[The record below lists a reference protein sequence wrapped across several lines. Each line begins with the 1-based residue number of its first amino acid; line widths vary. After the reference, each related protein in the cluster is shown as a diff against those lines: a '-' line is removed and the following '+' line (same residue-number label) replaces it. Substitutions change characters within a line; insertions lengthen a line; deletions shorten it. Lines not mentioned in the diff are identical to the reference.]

1 MQTHEDVPYRVFNM
15 VQPVFESWTRTPSR
29 EPNNDQT
36 GFLHADRLL
45 KLHDMVVQRPL
56 IREQAMVE
64 WGQAVATRDQAFRR
78 SYEESTRKGKGRRKT
93 KNSDGDHHSSGS
105 MLANNFVKKASSAD
119 TLKEIQIELDA
130 TLARLSNEDDD
141 GPSTDNAPI
150 STSFDRIPTLLASS
164 PLAKMRIG
172 TSAST
177 KLNYIINEVCRTHPS
192 SRKDPKF
199 IFPRSKLTHQPR
211 NFSSFPTLL

>member
-29 EPNNDQT
+29 EPIDNTSQT

-64 WGQAVATRDQAFRR
+64 WGQAVATRDQAFRK

-93 KNSDGDHHSSGS
+93 KNHSDGDHHSSGS

-130 TLARLSNEDDD
+130 TLARLSSEDDD
-141 GPSTDNAPI
+141 G
-150 STSFDRIPTLLASS
+150 LAQIM
-164 PLAKMRIG
+164 LR
-172 TSAST
+172 
-177 KLNYIINEVCRTHPS
+177 YQ
-192 SRKDPKF
+192 
-199 IFPRSKLTHQPR
+199 PRSAESRPCSRLHHLR
-211 NFSSFPTLL
+211 RCE